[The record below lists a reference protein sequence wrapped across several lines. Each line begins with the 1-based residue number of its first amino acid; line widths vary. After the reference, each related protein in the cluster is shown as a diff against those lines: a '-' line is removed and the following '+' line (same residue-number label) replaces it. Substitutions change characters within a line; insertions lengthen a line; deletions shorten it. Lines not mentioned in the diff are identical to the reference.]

1 MTYRIWARLGQ
12 VPTSTLGIAD
22 EGTVKTQ
29 VDPSSTVSALGKFT
43 VNHYLTL
50 GVSFKRIF
58 RRDQFP
64 SNFGQKWDCV
74 GIDVKVMIWI
84 PTKGRL

>member
-29 VDPSSTVSALGKFT
+29 VDPSSTVSALGKFI

-50 GVSFKRIF
+50 GVSFKRILMK
-58 RRDQFP
+58 DQFP